1 MELKN
6 SLKTDR
12 FSEIIIVSNRGP
24 VTISKDEQGDYAFKR
39 GSGGLV
45 TALTGLAHFTK
56 LTWVAC
62 ALSPEDA
69 EWKHGQICLED
80 NDCNLGVYFINPDPQ
95 AYDGY
100 YNQISNPLL
109 WFLQHSM
116 WDIPRSPIIDQ
127 QTWIAWDMG
136 YQVVN
141 RQFAKEIAEI
151 VRKKKK
157 PVLIM
162 LQDYHLYL
170 TARYLKK
177 YLRGQDVT
185 ISLFVHIPW
194 PGPEYWGILPARMR
208 EELLDGL
215 AAVDLMGFQ
224 TSEDGL
230 NFIRTCENYL
240 PKAIVQYRNRRVRY
254 RSHDTII
261 RDFPISIDVN
271 AIEAMSET
279 EEVNEYQREIS
290 RQVDGKKMILRV
302 DRLEPSKNII
312 RGFQAYESL
321 LENHSEYRGKVIF
334 MAYLI
339 PSRVGVEEYQ
349 NYLDEIMVTVGRI
362 NAHYGSSDW
371 EPIRL
376 LVGENYPRAVAAMK
390 MYDVLLVN
398 SIADGMNLV
407 AKEGPIVNQKDGV
420 LILSERAGARQ
431 QLHQGALVISPV
443 DIFETQVA
451 IHKALSMNVEEK
463 QKNVKILRKIVR
475 EEDINFWL
483 KSQLE
488 VVNSITRKSKSRKLE
503 PSK

>member
-116 WDIPRSPIIDQ
+116 WDIPRSPIIDR
-127 QTWIAWDMG
+127 QTWIAWDTG

-279 EEVNEYQREIS
+279 EEVNEYQKEIS

-321 LENHSEYRGKVIF
+321 QENHSEYRGKVIF

>member
-127 QTWIAWDMG
+127 QTWIAWDTG

-279 EEVNEYQREIS
+279 EEVNEYQKEIS

>member
-6 SLKTDR
+6 SLITDR

-127 QTWIAWDMG
+127 QTWIAWDTG

>member
-69 EWKHGQICLED
+69 EWKQGQICLED

>member
-6 SLKTDR
+6 SLQADR

-24 VTISKDEQGDYAFKR
+24 VTITRDDQGDFVFKR

-45 TALTGLAHFTK
+45 TALTGLANFTK
-56 LTWVAC
+56 LTWFAC
-62 ALSPEDA
+62 AMSAEDA
-69 EWKHGQICLED
+69 EWKQGQICLED
-80 NDCNLGVYFINPDPQ
+80 NDCNLSVHFINPDPQ

-116 WDIPRSPIIDQ
+116 WDVPRSPIIDQ
-127 QTWIAWDMG
+127 NTWEAWDNG
-136 YQVVN
+136 YKAVN
-141 RQFAKEIAEI
+141 LQFAKEIAEI
-151 VRKKKK
+151 VRQKEK

-208 EELLDGL
+208 QEMLDGL

-240 PKAIVQYRNRRVRY
+240 PKAIVKYRIRRVRY

-261 RDFPISIDVN
+261 HDFPISIDVS
-271 AIEAMSET
+271 ALEAMADT
-279 EEVNEYQREIS
+279 EEVSVYQQEIS
-290 RQVDGKKMILRV
+290 RQVIDKKMILRV

-312 RGFQAYESL
+312 RGFQAYKSL
-321 LENHSEYRGKVIF
+321 LENHPEYRGKLVF

-398 SIADGMNLV
+398 SISDGMNLV

-431 QLHQGALVISPV
+431 QLHKGAIVISPV
-443 DIFETQVA
+443 DIFETQMA
-451 IHKALSMNVEEK
+451 IHKALSMDTQEKKKHVE
-463 QKNVKILRKIVR
+463 VLRSIVR

-488 VVNSITRKSKSRKLE
+488 VVNTITKRTKKKRLNKT
-503 PSK
+503 K

>member
-116 WDIPRSPIIDQ
+116 WDIPRSPIIDR
-127 QTWIAWDMG
+127 QTWIAWDTG

>member
-1 MELKN
+1 MESDN
-6 SLKTDR
+6 SIKFDQ

-24 VTISKDEQGDYAFKR
+24 VTFTKDVDGEVTFKR

-45 TALTGLAHFTK
+45 TALTGLAHHTK

-62 ALSPEDA
+62 AMSEEDA
-69 EWKHGQICLED
+69 EWKQGEICTEND
-80 NDCNLGVYFINPDPQ
+80 DCNLSVYFINPAPE
-95 AYDGY
+95 AYEGY

-116 WDIPRSPIIDQ
+116 WDVPRSPVIDH
-127 QTWIAWDMG
+127 QTWIAWDTG

-141 RQFAKEIAEI
+141 RQFAREISEL
-151 VRKKKK
+151 VKKMKK

-170 TARYLKK
+170 AARYLKK

-208 EELLDGL
+208 QEILDGL

-230 NFIRTCENYL
+230 NFIRTCENFL
-240 PKAIVQYRNRRVRY
+240 PKANVYYKFRRVKY
-254 RSHDTII
+254 RSHDTYIQ
-261 RDFPISIDVN
+261 DFPISIDVQ
-271 AIEAMSET
+271 ALREMAQT
-279 EEVNEYQREIS
+279 QEVIDYQREIES
-290 RQVDGKKMILRV
+290 QIDGKKMILRV
-302 DRLEPSKNII
+302 DRLEPSKNIL

-321 LENHSEYRGKVIF
+321 LTLHPEYHGKIVF
-334 MAYLI
+334 MAFLI
-339 PSRVGVEEYQ
+339 PSRVGVDEYKT
-349 NYLDEIMVTVGRI
+349 YLDEIMVSVGRI
-362 NAHYGSSDW
+362 NAHFGSSDW
-371 EPIRL
+371 EPVRL

-431 QLHQGALVISPV
+431 QLAKGSLVVSPV
-443 DIFETQVA
+443 DIYETT
-451 IHKALSMNVEEK
+451 KAMKLALEMSVEEK
-463 QKNVKILRKIVR
+463 EAKIKLLQSLIE

-483 KSQLE
+483 KSQMEFL
-488 VVNSITRKSKSRKLE
+488 NIISGRKRRRK
-503 PSK
+503 

>member
-1 MELKN
+1 
-6 SLKTDR
+6 
-12 FSEIIIVSNRGP
+12 
-24 VTISKDEQGDYAFKR
+24 
-39 GSGGLV
+39 
-45 TALTGLAHFTK
+45 
-56 LTWVAC
+56 
-62 ALSPEDA
+62 
-69 EWKHGQICLED
+69 
-80 NDCNLGVYFINPDPQ
+80 
-95 AYDGY
+95 
-100 YNQISNPLL
+100 
-109 WFLQHSM
+109 M

-127 QTWIAWDMG
+127 QTWIAWDTG

-279 EEVNEYQREIS
+279 EEVNEYQKEIS

>member
-1 MELKN
+1 MKTNN
-6 SLKTDR
+6 SVNIDQ

-24 VTISKDEQGDYAFKR
+24 VTISKNNEGEVTFKR

-62 ALSPEDA
+62 AMSPEDA
-69 EWKHGQICLED
+69 EWKQGEICSEE
-80 NDCNLGVYFINPDPQ
+80 NDCNLNVHFINPTPQ
-95 AYDGY
+95 AYEGY

-116 WDIPRSPIIDQ
+116 WDVPRSPVIEEK
-127 QTWIAWDMG
+127 TWKAWDTG
-136 YQVVN
+136 YHVVN
-141 RQFAKEIAEI
+141 RQFAKEIAEL
-151 VRKKKK
+151 VKRMDK
-157 PVLIM
+157 PVLFM

-170 TARYLKK
+170 AARYLKK

-194 PGPEYWGILPARMR
+194 PGPEYWGILPPRMR
-208 EELLDGL
+208 EEILDGL
-215 AAVDLMGFQ
+215 AAVDLIGFQ

-240 PKAIVQYRNRRVRY
+240 PKANVRYRNRRIQY
-254 RSHDTII
+254 RSHNSHV

-271 AIEAMSET
+271 ALLMLAESQ
-279 EEVNEYQREIS
+279 EVLEYQREIES
-290 RQVDGKKMILRV
+290 QVNEKKLILRV
-302 DRLEPSKNII
+302 DRLEPSKNIL

-321 LENHSEYRGKVIF
+321 LETHPEYHGQIVF
-334 MAYLI
+334 MAFLI

-349 NYLDEIMVTVGRI
+349 TYLDEIMVAVGRI
-362 NAHYGSSDW
+362 NAHFGSSDW
-371 EPIRL
+371 EPVRL

-390 MYDVLLVN
+390 LYDVLLVN

-407 AKEGPIVNQKDGV
+407 AKEGPLVNQKDGV

-431 QLHQGALVISPV
+431 QLSKGSIIISPV
-443 DIFETQVA
+443 DIYDTQ
-451 IHKALSMNVEEK
+451 KALHQAINMPEEEK
-463 QKNVKILRKIVR
+463 NNKIEILRRLIE

-483 KSQLE
+483 KSQMDFL
-488 VVNSITRKSKSRKLE
+488 NSISGKKGRKSFFE
-503 PSK
+503 

>member
-1 MELKN
+1 LELKN

-279 EEVNEYQREIS
+279 EEVNEYQKEIS

>member
-1 MELKN
+1 
-6 SLKTDR
+6 
-12 FSEIIIVSNRGP
+12 
-24 VTISKDEQGDYAFKR
+24 
-39 GSGGLV
+39 
-45 TALTGLAHFTK
+45 
-56 LTWVAC
+56 
-62 ALSPEDA
+62 
-69 EWKHGQICLED
+69 
-80 NDCNLGVYFINPDPQ
+80 
-95 AYDGY
+95 
-100 YNQISNPLL
+100 
-109 WFLQHSM
+109 
-116 WDIPRSPIIDQ
+116 
-127 QTWIAWDMG
+127 
-136 YQVVN
+136 
-141 RQFAKEIAEI
+141 
-151 VRKKKK
+151 
-157 PVLIM
+157 
-162 LQDYHLYL
+162 
-170 TARYLKK
+170 
-177 YLRGQDVT
+177 
-185 ISLFVHIPW
+185 
-194 PGPEYWGILPARMR
+194 MR

-279 EEVNEYQREIS
+279 EEVNEYQKEIS

>member
-6 SLKTDR
+6 SLQTDR
-12 FSEIIIVSNRGP
+12 FSEIIIASNRGP
-24 VTISKDEQGDYAFKR
+24 VTISKDEHGDYAFKR

-45 TALTGLAHFTK
+45 TALTGLAHFKK

-80 NDCNLGVYFINPDPQ
+80 NDCNLGVHFINPDPQ

-127 QTWIAWDMG
+127 QTWKAWDTG

-194 PGPEYWGILPARMR
+194 PGPEYWGILPTRMR

-261 RDFPISIDVN
+261 RDFPISIDVS
-271 AIEAMSET
+271 AIEAMAET
-279 EEVNEYQREIS
+279 EEVGEYQKEIS
-290 RQVDGKKMILRV
+290 RQVNGKKMILRV

-451 IHKALSMNVEEK
+451 IHKALSMNIEER
-463 QKNVKILRKIVR
+463 QKNVTILRKIVR

-488 VVNSITRKSKSRKLE
+488 VVNSITRKAKNKRLE

>member
-279 EEVNEYQREIS
+279 EEVNEYQKEIS

>member
-1 MELKN
+1 MKANN
-6 SLKTDR
+6 SVKIDQ

-24 VTISKDEQGDYAFKR
+24 VTISKNDEGEFTFKR

-45 TALTGLAHFTK
+45 TALTGLANFTK

-62 ALSPEDA
+62 AMSPEDA
-69 EWKHGQICLED
+69 EWKHGEICSDE
-80 NDCNLGVYFINPDPQ
+80 NGCNLNVYFIDPPSQ

-116 WDIPRSPIIDQ
+116 WDVPRSPVIDYN
-127 QTWIAWDMG
+127 TWKAWETG

-141 RQFAKEIAEI
+141 RQFAKEIAEL
-151 VRKKKK
+151 VKRMDK
-157 PVLIM
+157 PVLVM

-170 TARYLKK
+170 AARYLKK

-194 PGPEYWGILPARMR
+194 PGPEYWGILPSRMR
-208 EELLDGL
+208 EEILDGI
-215 AAVDLMGFQ
+215 AAVDLIGFQ

-230 NFIRTCENYL
+230 NFIRTCENFL
-240 PKAIVQYRNRRVRY
+240 PKAIVRYRNRRIRY
-254 RSHDTII
+254 RSHVTHI

-271 AIEAMSET
+271 ALMMMAGTQEVLDYQSEIESQ
-279 EEVNEYQREIS
+279 VNE
-290 RQVDGKKMILRV
+290 KKLILRV
-302 DRLEPSKNII
+302 DRLEPSKNIL

-321 LENHSEYRGKVIF
+321 LEMHPEYLGKIVF
-334 MAYLI
+334 MAFLI
-339 PSRVGVEEYQ
+339 PSRVEVNEYQ
-349 NYLDEIMVTVGRI
+349 TYLDEIMVSVGRI

-371 EPIRL
+371 EPVRL

-390 MYDVLLVN
+390 LYDVLLVN

-431 QLHQGALVISPV
+431 QLSDGSIIISPV
-443 DIFETQVA
+443 DIYDTQ
-451 IHKALSMNVEEK
+451 KALYQALNMPSEEK
-463 QKNVKILRKIVR
+463 NIKIELLRRLVQ

-483 KSQLE
+483 KSQMDFL
-488 VVNSITRKSKSRKLE
+488 NSISGRKKRKKYFE
-503 PSK
+503 

>member
-177 YLRGQDVT
+177 Y
-185 ISLFVHIPW
+185 
-194 PGPEYWGILPARMR
+194 
-208 EELLDGL
+208 
-215 AAVDLMGFQ
+215 
-224 TSEDGL
+224 
-230 NFIRTCENYL
+230 
-240 PKAIVQYRNRRVRY
+240 
-254 RSHDTII
+254 
-261 RDFPISIDVN
+261 
-271 AIEAMSET
+271 
-279 EEVNEYQREIS
+279 
-290 RQVDGKKMILRV
+290 
-302 DRLEPSKNII
+302 
-312 RGFQAYESL
+312 
-321 LENHSEYRGKVIF
+321 
-334 MAYLI
+334 
-339 PSRVGVEEYQ
+339 
-349 NYLDEIMVTVGRI
+349 
-362 NAHYGSSDW
+362 
-371 EPIRL
+371 
-376 LVGENYPRAVAAMK
+376 
-390 MYDVLLVN
+390 
-398 SIADGMNLV
+398 
-407 AKEGPIVNQKDGV
+407 
-420 LILSERAGARQ
+420 
-431 QLHQGALVISPV
+431 
-443 DIFETQVA
+443 
-451 IHKALSMNVEEK
+451 
-463 QKNVKILRKIVR
+463 
-475 EEDINFWL
+475 
-483 KSQLE
+483 
-488 VVNSITRKSKSRKLE
+488 
-503 PSK
+503 

>member
-279 EEVNEYQREIS
+279 EEVNEYQKEIS

-483 KSQLE
+483 KAQLE

>member
-116 WDIPRSPIIDQ
+116 WDIPRSPIIDR
-127 QTWIAWDMG
+127 QTWIAWDTG

-483 KSQLE
+483 KAQLE

>member
-127 QTWIAWDMG
+127 QTWIAWDTG

-290 RQVDGKKMILRV
+290 RQVDGKKLILRV

>member
-6 SLKTDR
+6 SLQTDQ

-24 VTISKDEQGDYAFKR
+24 VTITKDENGETTYKR

-45 TALTGLAHFTK
+45 TALTGLSHYK
-56 LTWVAC
+56 ELTWVAC
-62 ALSPEDA
+62 AMSPEDA

-80 NDCNLGVYFINPDPQ
+80 NDCNLTVRFINPDPE

-116 WDIPRSPIIDQ
+116 LDVPRSPVIDH
-127 QTWIAWDMG
+127 QTWIAWDTG

-141 RQFAKEIAEI
+141 RQFAKEIAEL
-151 VRKKKK
+151 VRQKKK
-157 PVLIM
+157 PVLIL

-185 ISLFVHIPW
+185 ISLFLHIPW
-194 PGPEYWGILPARMR
+194 PGPEYWGILPSRMR
-208 EELLDGL
+208 YEILDGL

-224 TSEDGL
+224 TSEDGV
-230 NFIRTCENYL
+230 NFIRTCENFL
-240 PKAIVQYRNRRVRY
+240 PKSAVSYRNRRVRY
-254 RSHDTII
+254 RSHDTFI
-261 RDFPISIDVN
+261 RDFPISIDVG
-271 AIEAMSET
+271 ALEAMAET
-279 EEVNEYQREIS
+279 AEVELYQEEIA
-290 RQVDGKKMILRV
+290 RQVNGQKMILRV
-302 DRLEPSKNII
+302 DRLEPSKNIL
-312 RGFQAYESL
+312 RGFQAYDSL
-321 LENHSEYRGKVIF
+321 LEMHPEYRGNVIF

-349 NYLDEIMVTVGRI
+349 TYLDEIMVFVGRI

-371 EPIRL
+371 EPVRL

-420 LILSERAGARQ
+420 LILSERAGAHQ
-431 QLHQGALVISPV
+431 QLGNGALVISPV
-443 DIFETQVA
+443 DIFDTQKA
-451 IHKALSMNVEEK
+451 LHKALSMNIEK
-463 QKNVKILRKIVR
+463 RQEKVAFLRKNVR
-475 EEDINFWL
+475 EEDINYWL
-483 KSQLE
+483 NSQINVL
-488 VVNSITRKSKSRKLE
+488 NSIKEKGKKIKGNSFK
-503 PSK
+503 